1 MYGNIQ
7 KTKALSRGALV
18 PITLALIALTSIG
31 SARSYDEFN
40 GTVYSLGLKE
50 VVVVQPVNASKLNL
64 TLSQKTENITLLDLS
79 GARVGFHSSYLFWRG
94 DHIYRLNFDRNVTG
108 KLIYTMPQQGQLFIL
123 PLRGGEPVRI
133 ILPPGYTTGNRILG
147 IANPAPDDF
156 QAGDFGS
163 ILTWYN
169 TSQIPYIE
177 VNYYKNNALQALTKI
192 FAIMALAAIVLL
204 AEYYYSIRKLRA
216 IRKDVEENARHKI

>member
-1 MYGNIQ
+1 MYDNII
-7 KTKALSRGALV
+7 KMKALSHKALV
-18 PITLALIALTSIG
+18 LFTLALMALAFIS
-31 SARSYDEFN
+31 SAHSYHEFN

-79 GARVGFHSSYLFWRG
+79 GARVGFNSSYLFWRG
-94 DHIYRLNFDRNVTG
+94 DHIYSLNFDRNVTG
-108 KLIYTMPQQGQLFIL
+108 KLIYTMPQQGQRFIL
-123 PLRGGEPVRI
+123 PLRDGEPVRI

-163 ILTWYN
+163 ILTWHN

-177 VNYYKNNALQALTKI
+177 VNYYKNNALDALTKI

-204 AEYYYSIRKLRA
+204 AEYCYSIRKLRA
-216 IRKDVEENARHKI
+216 IRKDAEENARHKI